1 MVRNGEKWCWM
12 VINIVG
18 IAIIIAV
25 SSAVEVTRKEMN
37 FPIEEKLTKKS
48 EINIVVTEVLNKNE
62 C

>member
-1 MVRNGEKWCWM
+1 MLDGDKYSWYSDNHRGQQCSRSDM
-12 VINIVG
+12 
-18 IAIIIAV
+18 
-25 SSAVEVTRKEMN
+25 RKEMN